1 MLTTILIF
9 HIVNCG
15 DQNSLLCFIIVRFI
29 KKAASSVLKLKTE
42 NITPSLRGTRLC
54 KYGKIYVCLLKETGT
69 FWRSANIP
77 ITAHSLLQ
85 YVHISDSKSSGRHP
99 PPCITT
105 EEVFIAS
112 CHATHS
118 RQRAILKPARVM
130 LHNRAKPP
138 PAQICAAWTLGFF
151 SLLFQSAFTQR
162 HGAGPELSFLSVSE
176 CFTKYIWLQFSE

>member
-1 MLTTILIF
+1 MQI
-9 HIVNCG
+9 
-15 DQNSLLCFIIVRFI
+15 RR
-29 KKAASSVLKLKTE
+29 
-42 NITPSLRGTRLC
+42 NIRLC
-54 KYGKIYVCLLKETGT
+54 LLRETGT

-130 LHNRAKPP
+130 LHNRAKASSRSDLCSLNVGILLPFVWKCFHAAARSRTW
-138 PAQICAAWTLGFF
+138 AQF
-151 SLLFQSAFTQR
+151 SLRRRLLHKIHLITVFRVNNWLCGAKKQFKRQSEYT
-162 HGAGPELSFLSVSE
+162 SVQKITPRD
-176 CFTKYIWLQFSE
+176 FDTNMLTM